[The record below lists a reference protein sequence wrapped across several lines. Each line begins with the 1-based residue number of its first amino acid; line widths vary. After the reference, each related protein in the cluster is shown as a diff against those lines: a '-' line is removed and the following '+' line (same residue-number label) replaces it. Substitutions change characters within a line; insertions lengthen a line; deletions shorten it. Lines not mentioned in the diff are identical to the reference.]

1 MKSPICK
8 ILVDNGSTCRYDDA
22 LDILELIIKK
32 DETNAASRKRKVTI
46 YKSQGM
52 IIEAIKELTDYLRM

>member
-1 MKSPICK
+1 MSRFHLFHKNFFI
-8 ILVDNGSTCRYDDA
+8 RYEDA
-22 LDILELIIKK
+22 LDILDLIIKK

>member
-1 MKSPICK
+1 M
-8 ILVDNGSTCRYDDA
+8 
-22 LDILELIIKK
+22 DILDLIIKK

>member
-1 MKSPICK
+1 MVTKVTFYI
-8 ILVDNGSTCRYDDA
+8 CRYDDA
-22 LDILELIIKK
+22 LDILDLIIKK
-32 DETNAASRKRKVTI
+32 DETNAAPRKRKVTI

>member
-1 MKSPICK
+1 MKSASR
-8 ILVDNGSTCRYDDA
+8 LTHLSSHRYEHA
-22 LDILELIIKK
+22 LDILDLIIKK